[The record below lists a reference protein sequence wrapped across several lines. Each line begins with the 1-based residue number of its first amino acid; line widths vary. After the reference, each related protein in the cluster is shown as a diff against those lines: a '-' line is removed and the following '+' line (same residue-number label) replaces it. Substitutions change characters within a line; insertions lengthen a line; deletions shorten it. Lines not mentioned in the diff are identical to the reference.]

1 MFTHID
7 PSVLAEHGSA
17 MQETITTLK
26 QQLEAKAQD
35 NMPPPPVDLNFLDD
49 GPESA
54 QSAAAREN
62 REALTRAR
70 SLQAQAGYF
79 RTCSRVL
86 AAF

>member
-7 PSVLAEHGSA
+7 PSVLPEHGSA
-17 MQETITTLK
+17 MQEMITALE
-26 QQLEAKAQD
+26 QQLDAKAQG
-35 NMPPPPVDLNFLDD
+35 NMPPPPVNLDFLDD
-49 GPESA
+49 SPESA

-70 SLQAQAGYF
+70 SLQAQVGYF